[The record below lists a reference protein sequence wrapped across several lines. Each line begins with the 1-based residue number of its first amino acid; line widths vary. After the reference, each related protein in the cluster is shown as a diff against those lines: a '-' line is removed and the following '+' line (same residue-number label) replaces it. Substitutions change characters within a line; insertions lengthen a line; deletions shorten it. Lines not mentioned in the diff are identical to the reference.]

1 MAKKTTVKS
10 TSKKKTAAK
19 KKKTTAKVQTTAK
32 KTMNAGAKQEVG
44 KNSAGKTAT
53 TPKKTTVKQKKTSL
67 KDLLMKKFDRWQPK
81 DLYVA
86 PADAAYQAGFS
97 APPRFDEND
106 ARSREVLSR
115 KFDFDLAAV
124 SKPPKKKLTVAEL
137 LKLKFDRWH
146 PKDLYVAPSDAAY
159 QAGFSAVPRFD
170 KNDARSREVLNRRF
184 DFDLAAVSKPPKKK
198 LTVAELLNLK
208 FDRWQPKDLYVAPA
222 DAVYQAGFSASPR
235 FAEND
240 ARSRKVLNRRFD
252 FDLAAVS
259 KPPKKK
265 LTVAELLNLKFDRW
279 QPKDLYVAPVDA
291 AYQAGFS
298 ASPRFAENDARSREI
313 LSRKFDFDFAELA
326 AKAEAERKA
335 AEAKAAA
342 EKAEAER
349 KAAEAKAAAEK
360 AEAERKAAEAK
371 AAAEKAEAERK
382 AAEAKAA
389 AEKAEAERKAAEAKA
404 AAEKAEA
411 ERKAAEAKAA
421 AEKAEAERK
430 AAEAKAAAEKAEAE
444 RKAAE
449 AKAAAEKAEAERK
462 AAEAAALAKKK
473 ADPVERAIRYTVACL
488 AVIFTLIVAAS
499 FTNYT
504 KYYLKSN
511 GDVVEVWK
519 GRFSPIGEVQIAE
532 LPGSAMPSTKKDIY
546 TKAEALTMAFGYFI
560 SKADD
565 LLAEDVPDLQQIQ
578 SHLSRAGAF
587 AFNDEYKNAVD
598 TRLAGVNLMLLLY
611 RADAAAAKGGPADLE
626 KALKYLEEAA
636 ALKLTEP
643 QALIVEKRAEA
654 IQGILQAAEEPEAIA
669 PENAAP
675 EAAGEPAAAPEENPA
690 EKAPEPEKVETTL

>member
-19 KKKTTAKVQTTAK
+19 KKKTTAKAQTTAK
-32 KTMNAGAKQEVG
+32 KTMNAGAKQEVEKKSAAKTPTAPK
-44 KNSAGKTAT
+44 KNTVK
-53 TPKKTTVKQKKTSL
+53 PKKTSSS
-67 KDLLMKKFDRWQPK
+67 DLLMKQFDRWQPK

-86 PADAAYQAGFS
+86 PADTAYHAGFSAPPRFDENDARSREILNRRFDFDFATVSKPPKKKRTVAELLKLKFDRWQPKDLYVAPVDTAYQAGFS

-106 ARSREVLSR
+106 ARSREILNR
-115 KFDFDLAAV
+115 RFDFDFATV
-124 SKPPKKKLTVAEL
+124 SKPPKKKRTVAEL
-137 LKLKFDRWH
+137 LKLKFDRWQ
-146 PKDLYVAPSDAAY
+146 PKDFYVAPVDTAY
-159 QAGFSAVPRFD
+159 QAGFSAPPRFD
-170 KNDARSREVLNRRF
+170 
-184 DFDLAAVSKPPKKK
+184 
-198 LTVAELLNLK
+198 
-208 FDRWQPKDLYVAPA
+208 
-222 DAVYQAGFSASPR
+222 
-235 FAEND
+235 
-240 ARSRKVLNRRFD
+240 
-252 FDLAAVS
+252 
-259 KPPKKK
+259 
-265 LTVAELLNLKFDRW
+265 
-279 QPKDLYVAPVDA
+279 
-291 AYQAGFS
+291 
-298 ASPRFAENDARSREI
+298 ENDARSRET
-313 LSRKFDFDFAELA
+313 LNRRFDFDFAELA

-335 AEAKAAA
+335 AEEKAAA

-360 AEAERKAAEAK
+360 AEAERKAAEEKAAAEKAEAERKAAEEKAAAEKAEAERKAAEEK

-389 AEKAEAERKAAEAKA
+389 AEKAEAERKAAEEKA
-404 AAEKAEA
+404 ATEKAEA
-411 ERKAAEAKAA
+411 ERKAAE
-421 AEKAEAERK
+421 E
-430 AAEAKAAAEKAEAE
+430 KAAAEKAEAE

-511 GDVVEVWK
+511 GGVVEVWK
-519 GRFSPIGEVQIAE
+519 GRFSPIGAVQIAE
-532 LPGSAMPSTKKDIY
+532 LPGSAMPSTQKDIY
-546 TKAEALTMAFGYFI
+546 TKAEALTLAFGYFI

-578 SHLSRAGAF
+578 SHLSQAGAF

-598 TRLAGVNLMLLLY
+598 MRLAGVNLMLLLY
-611 RADAAAAKGGPADLE
+611 RADAAAAKGGPADLG

-643 QALIVEKRAEA
+643 QALIVKKRAEA
-654 IQGILQAAEEPEAIA
+654 IQGILQATEAEPAAAPTEEPEAIA

-675 EAAGEPAAAPEENPA
+675 AAAEEPAAAHEESPA
-690 EKAPEPEKVETTL
+690 EAAPEPEKVETTI

>member
-19 KKKTTAKVQTTAK
+19 KKKTTAKAQTTAK
-32 KTMNAGAKQEVG
+32 KTMNAGAKQEVE
-44 KNSAGKTAT
+44 KKSAAKAAT
-53 TPKKTTVKQKKTSL
+53 TPKKNTVKQKKTSSS
-67 KDLLMKKFDRWQPK
+67 DLLMKQFDRWQPK

-86 PADAAYQAGFS
+86 PADTAYQAGFS

-106 ARSREVLSR
+106 ARSREILNR
-115 KFDFDLAAV
+115 RFDFDFAAV
-124 SKPPKKKLTVAEL
+124 SKPPKKKRTVAEL
-137 LKLKFDRWH
+137 LKLKFDRWQ
-146 PKDLYVAPSDAAY
+146 PKDLYAAPADTAY
-159 QAGFSAVPRFD
+159 EAGFSAPPRFD
-170 KNDARSREVLNRRF
+170 ENDARSREILNRRF
-184 DFDLAAVSKPPKKK
+184 DFDFAAVSKPPKKK
-198 LTVAELLNLK
+198 RTVAELLKLK
-208 FDRWQPKDLYVAPA
+208 FDRWQPKDLYAAPA
-222 DAVYQAGFSASPR
+222 DTAYEAGFSAPPR
-235 FAEND
+235 FDEND
-240 ARSRKVLNRRFD
+240 VRSRKILTRR
-252 FDLAAVS
+252 
-259 KPPKKK
+259 
-265 LTVAELLNLKFDRW
+265 
-279 QPKDLYVAPVDA
+279 
-291 AYQAGFS
+291 
-298 ASPRFAENDARSREI
+298 
-313 LSRKFDFDFAELA
+313 FDFDFAELA
-326 AKAEAERKA
+326 ARAEAERKAAEEKAAAEKAEAERKAAEEKAAAEKAEAERKA
-335 AEAKAAA
+335 AEAKAAAEKAEAERKAAEEKAAA

-382 AAEAKAA
+382 AAEEKAAAEKAEAERKAAEEKAA

-411 ERKAAEAKAA
+411 ERKAAEEKAA

-430 AAEAKAAAEKAEAE
+430 AAEE
-444 RKAAE
+444 
-449 AKAAAEKAEAERK
+449 KAAAEKAEAERK
-462 AAEAAALAKKK
+462 AAEAAAQAKKK

-511 GDVVEVWK
+511 GGVVEVWK
-519 GRFSPIGEVQIAE
+519 GRFSPVGEVQIAE
-532 LPGSAMPSTKKDIY
+532 LPGSAMPATKKDIY
-546 TKAEALTMAFGYFI
+546 TKAEALTLAFGYFI

-578 SHLSRAGAF
+578 SHLSQAGAF

-643 QALIVEKRAEA
+643 QALIVKKRAEA
-654 IQGILQAAEEPEAIA
+654 IQGILQAPEAEPAAAPAEEPEAIA

-675 EAAGEPAAAPEENPA
+675 EAAEEPAAAGEESPA
-690 EKAPEPEKVETTL
+690 KAAPEPEKVETTS